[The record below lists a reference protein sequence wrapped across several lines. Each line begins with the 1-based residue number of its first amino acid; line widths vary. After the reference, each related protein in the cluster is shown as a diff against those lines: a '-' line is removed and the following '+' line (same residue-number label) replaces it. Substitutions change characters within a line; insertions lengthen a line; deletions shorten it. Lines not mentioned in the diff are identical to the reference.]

1 MIERDNSCLG
11 KIRKDMDK
19 IKIRS
24 RALNTQ
30 TKYLTGAYY
39 LKYQHIA
46 RIYMWE
52 NNCVAKFSILGHS
65 GLAQFA
71 NILWSQFGDTLP
83 GRIIGLLSFSLQRHI
98 WPRGQFYNTN
108 QNISRKQIWFL
119 SNPSPIIVW
128 PCRSV
133 TLSDT
138 EGSSFVRSDPCIW
151 ALPFLG
157 GTYLLMNHQ
166 VQIGLVLQENV
177 KIGPEK
183 KCFRVPV

>member
-30 TKYLTGAYY
+30 TKY
-39 LKYQHIA
+39 
-46 RIYMWE
+46 RILPQISTHCQNIY
-52 NNCVAKFSILGHS
+52 VGKGLRSQFSILAQS

-71 NILWSQFGDTLP
+71 NILWSQLGDTLP

-108 QNISRKQIWFL
+108 QNISRKRIWFL
-119 SNPSPIIVW
+119 SFPSLIIVW
-128 PCRSV
+128 PCCSV
-133 TLSDT
+133 TLCDT
-138 EGSSFVRSDPCIW
+138 EGSSFLRSDPCICR
-151 ALPFLG
+151 LGIGRCFCQLCKFFRKTMQFL
-157 GTYLLMNHQ
+157 TYFASLNT
-166 VQIGLVLQENV
+166 
-177 KIGPEK
+177 P
-183 KCFRVPV
+183 KCKLSS

>member
-1 MIERDNSCLG
+1 MG
-11 KIRKDMDK
+11 KRL
-19 IKIRS
+19 RS
-24 RALNTQ
+24 Q
-30 TKYLTGAYY
+30 
-39 LKYQHIA
+39 
-46 RIYMWE
+46 
-52 NNCVAKFSILGHS
+52 FSILAQS

-138 EGSSFVRSDPCIW
+138 EGSSYVKSNPCIW

-157 GTYLLMNHQ
+157 GIYLLMNHQ
-166 VQIGLVLQENV
+166 VEIGLVLQENV
-177 KIGPEK
+177 EIGPQKSALEFPFK
-183 KCFRVPV
+183 RGTKRCQVGHLTWRNEYLKSHCIVQC